1 MCQRNLVLT
10 MALMVLLFG
19 VLACAHVNYVGR
31 SFEPTTKID
40 VYFSKEEIAR
50 EYVII
55 GHAVGTGKSFVSNEE
70 IVDKLIEKAKSKGA
84 DAILITGVGQDNAS
98 SGDGSVAEKQIH
110 ASFLKYK

>member
-10 MALMVLLFG
+10 MALIVLLFG

-40 VYFSKEEIAR
+40 VYFSKEEIER

-55 GHAVGTGKSFVSNEE
+55 GHAVGTGKSFVSNDK
-70 IVDKLIEKAKSKGA
+70 IINKLIEEAKSKGA
-84 DAILITGVGQDNAS
+84 DAILITAVGENNA
-98 SGDGSVAEKQIH
+98 GDDGASATQIQ